1 MKEETEREMAT
12 KITDAFIKN
21 VMENSEA
28 GDYVIRTGGAYTL
41 REPAQVWIEATIEAP
56 AERAEKRKEQVI
68 PASSHVIAN
77 MDDMTVTLVINEND
91 PYFTQIRGKL
101 ELSEQFQR
109 MKINTGNYI
118 SSLDMAE
125 HFKMNKA
132 LFANRTECMQLVTEL
147 RALKAKVK
155 QTIEQADD
163 KRGNTHMLR
172 EQAIELLNIP
182 DIITLHIPLFKGA
195 SPVDLP
201 IEIYVNPEDLTC
213 TLVSS
218 DATAMIDDQK
228 ADFISGV
235 VARIVDVVPDI
246 PVIIQ

>member
-1 MKEETEREMAT
+1 MSEERGKEMASQ
-12 KITDAFIKN
+12 IADAFIKS
-21 VMENSEA
+21 VIENNEA
-28 GDYVIRTGGAYTL
+28 ENYVFRTGSAYPL
-41 REPAQVWIEATIEAP
+41 REPSRVCIDATIDAP
-56 AERAEKRKEQVI
+56 AEWAEKRKEQVV
-68 PASSHVIAN
+68 PGSSHVIAN
-77 MDDMTVTLVINEND
+77 MDDMTVSLIINEND

-109 MKINTGNYI
+109 MKINTGTYM

-155 QTIEQADD
+155 QTIEQSDD

-182 DIITLHIPLFKGA
+182 SSVTLHIPLFKGA
-195 SPVDLP
+195 DKVEIP

-218 DATAMIDDQK
+218 DAAAMIDDQK
-228 ADFISGV
+228 ADFIKGV
-235 VARIVDVVPDI
+235 VSRIIDVVPDI

>member
-56 AERAEKRKEQVI
+56 AEWAEKRKEQVI

-132 LFANRTECMQLVTEL
+132 LFANRMECMQLVTEL

-155 QTIEQADD
+155 QTIE
-163 KRGNTHMLR
+163 
-172 EQAIELLNIP
+172 
-182 DIITLHIPLFKGA
+182 
-195 SPVDLP
+195 
-201 IEIYVNPEDLTC
+201 
-213 TLVSS
+213 
-218 DATAMIDDQK
+218 
-228 ADFISGV
+228 
-235 VARIVDVVPDI
+235 
-246 PVIIQ
+246 